1 MKTLA
6 VFGFFIGAIALFSWF
21 TAWGVQGASQA
32 NAIALNYGVYRS
44 HALRNIIGTNATG
57 DIADASLSLPTAWKP
72 LRQWKTRVDGGVCY
86 VYGPAATDEVL
97 RIRELFTGSYA
108 VGQKVS
114 GLLSPRLAGSAPFSL
129 PGFIPESAVVTA
141 VRMQ

>member
-6 VFGFFIGAIALFSWF
+6 VFGFLLGAIALFSWF
-21 TAWGVQGASQA
+21 TSWKGQSASQL
-32 NAIALNYGVYRS
+32 NAIAYNYGVYRS
-44 HALRNIIGTNATG
+44 HALRSVLGTNATG
-57 DIADASLSLPTAWKP
+57 DIANVRIDLPTAWKP

-86 VYGPAATDEVL
+86 VYGTAGAEEAL

-108 VGQKVS
+108 VGQKVN
-114 GLLSPRLAGSAPFSL
+114 GLLSPRLAGSTPL
-129 PGFIPESAVVTA
+129 PLPAYIPESAIVTV